1 MIQGIVKQ
9 NQAFVFYTAK
19 DKAEAEKIMSFFGDA
34 ARFKKEL
41 IEKFA
46 EKGINEYTFYL
57 NTIPAAAVEKILGY
71 AKDDYKSIY
80 KNISEYFHGT
90 GAIASEQFVTFL
102 DLCEGPHV
110 ETTKEID
117 PGSFVLEKIA
127 GAYWQA
133 KETNPQMTRIYGLAF
148 ESKDKLK
155 EYQTMMEEA
164 KKRDHRILGARL
176 KLFTISELVGSG
188 LPLFQPNGAIIR
200 KELEEYLWSL
210 HKDRGY
216 NRVWT
221 PHLAKE
227 ELYKMS

>member
-1 MIQGIVKQ
+1 
-9 NQAFVFYTAK
+9 
-19 DKAEAEKIMSFFGDA
+19 
-34 ARFKKEL
+34 
-41 IEKFA
+41 
-46 EKGINEYTFYL
+46 
-57 NTIPAAAVEKILGY
+57 
-71 AKDDYKSIY
+71 
-80 KNISEYFHGT
+80 
-90 GAIASEQFVTFL
+90 
-102 DLCEGPHV
+102 
-110 ETTKEID
+110 
-117 PGSFVLEKIA
+117 
-127 GAYWQA
+127 
-133 KETNPQMTRIYGLAF
+133 MTRVYGLAF

-188 LPLFQPNGAIIR
+188 LPLFQPNGALIR